1 MRIVHSPERVMP
13 SIAVGAIIQWS
24 GGMTSTQIP
33 IMKLSVCL
41 TLVAETFHRASP
53 VFAHSGAIDSNEC
66 NAEKQLRHC
75 L

>member
-13 SIAVGAIIQWS
+13 SIAVGAIVQWS

-41 TLVAETFHRASP
+41 ALVAETFHSAPP
-53 VFAHSGAIDSNEC
+53 VFAHSGATDSNEC
-66 NAEKQLRHC
+66 NVEK
-75 L
+75 

>member
-1 MRIVHSPERVMP
+1 MHSSERVMP
-13 SIAVGAIIQWS
+13 SIAVGAIVQWS

>member
-33 IMKLSVCL
+33 MMKLSVCL
-41 TLVAETFHRASP
+41 ALVAETFHSASP
-53 VFAHSGAIDSNEC
+53 VFTHSGAIDSNKC
-66 NAEKQLRHC
+66 NAGKQPRHC
-75 L
+75 H

>member
-13 SIAVGAIIQWS
+13 SIAVGAIVQWS

-41 TLVAETFHRASP
+41 ALVAETFHSASP
-53 VFAHSGAIDSNEC
+53 VFAHSGATDSNEC
-66 NAEKQLRHC
+66 NPEKQLRYC